1 MPDRG
6 SDDERHSDS
15 DEQAAPSSPGAEQQP
30 LAWTLRDRLKQK
42 KAALLE
48 RTGRAAGS
56 EQASTRGA
64 GGFAGASLAAKR
76 ERLRQQR
83 EDRQVEAE
91 QAKSRLLR
99 RRRRSDEAAGA
110 GELAHT
116 DEGGD
121 DPAWDSGDSY
131 SSADANADYGNNN
144 NL

>member
-1 MPDRG
+1 LKHESLFHQLLRQQQSSTAIMPDRG

-30 LAWTLRDRLKQK
+30 LALTLRDRLKQK

-83 EDRQVEAE
+83 EDRQVFVPFI
-91 QAKSRLLR
+91 
-99 RRRRSDEAAGA
+99 AAA
-110 GELAHT
+110 VVRFA
-116 DEGGD
+116 
-121 DPAWDSGDSY
+121 
-131 SSADANADYGNNN
+131 SAPD
-144 NL
+144 